1 MIWYPEVQTLDQIPA
16 FHAARRPQAPA
27 LVGQG
32 RVTTYLELEQASGA
46 TAQVLRAAGVAPG
59 DRVAYLGKES
69 KNYYV
74 LLFGCAKAGAVL
86 VPVNWRLTAVEV
98 GHILRDSGTVLLF
111 VEEAFGT
118 VAKAAAAALPEPP
131 ETVALEEF
139 ESWRGEGGFGAVEP
153 RRFFADDEVA
163 QIYTSGTTGLP
174 KGVVLAHRSF
184 FAVRDALGG
193 AGLDWIDWR
202 DGDVSLIAVPGFHI
216 GGLWWAVQGL
226 AAGVENIVLPA
237 FTPAGAL
244 DAIRTYGVTTTCLV
258 PSMIRMLLAEAGV
271 TREDFA
277 TLRKIAYGG
286 SPISTDLLAQCV
298 ERIGCELAQLYG
310 LTETG
315 NTAVCL
321 PPGEH
326 IAGTERL
333 LAAGRP
339 YPGFGAKVVGP
350 DGGELAAGES
360 GEICLRTPG
369 HMIGYWGLAEATAD
383 TLRDGWIHTGD
394 AGYLDADG
402 FVYVRDRIK
411 DTVIIA
417 GENVFPAEVEAALAA
432 HPAVVDAAVV
442 GRPDERWGEALH
454 AFVVLGDGAA
464 VTPRELILFLRG
476 RLADFKIPAGFEF
489 VAELPRNPS
498 GKILRRELR
507 QRFWA
512 AGERQVN

>member
-1 MIWYPEVQTLDQIPA
+1 MIWHPEVQTLDAVPA

-27 LVGQG
+27 LVAQG
-32 RVTTYLELEQASGA
+32 RVTTYLELDQASSA
-46 TAQVLRAAGVAPG
+46 TARALRAVGVAPG
-59 DRVAYLGKES
+59 DRVAYLGRES
-69 KNYYV
+69 ESYYE

-98 GHILRDSGTVLLF
+98 EHILRDSGTILLF
-111 VEEAFGT
+111 VEDTFGP
-118 VAKAAAAALPEPP
+118 VAKAAAAELPEPP
-131 ETVALEEF
+131 ETVALEGF
-139 ESWRGEGGFGAVEP
+139 QRWRGEGGSGEAEQRHIFP
-153 RRFFADDEVA
+153 DDEVA
-163 QIYTSGTTGLP
+163 QLYTSGTTGLP

-193 AGLDWIDWR
+193 AGLDWIDWQ

-226 AAGVENIVLPA
+226 AAGVENVVLPA
-237 FTPAGAL
+237 FAPAAAL
-244 DAIRTYGVTTTCLV
+244 DAVRTRGVTTTCLV

-271 TREDFA
+271 TRADFA

-286 SPISTDLLAQCV
+286 SPISTDLLAQCA
-298 ERIGCELAQLYG
+298 ERIGCQLTQLYG

-321 PPGEH
+321 PPAEH
-326 IAGTERL
+326 VPGSERL

-339 YPGFGAKVVGP
+339 YPGFGAKVVAP
-350 DGGELAAGES
+350 DGRELPAGES

-369 HMIGYWGLAEATAD
+369 HMIGYWGLPQATAD

-417 GENVFPAEVEAALAA
+417 GENVFPAEVEAALTA
-432 HPAVVDAAVV
+432 HPAVADAAVV

-454 AFVVLGDGAA
+454 AFVVLGDGGP
-464 VTPRELILFLRG
+464 VTPRELMLFLRG

-507 QRFWA
+507 KRFWA
-512 AGERQVN
+512 DGERQVN